1 MRTNPSAL
9 QIMLSVCALALA
21 SAAHGQASSP
31 PVAEA
36 DPGGTTVSSVVVTAS
51 RADLLGKAVT
61 ASQGAVTQEELDLRP
76 SYRVGQLLESVPG
89 LVVTVHSGEG
99 KANQYL
105 LRGFNLDHGTDI
117 ANFIDDIP
125 INRPTNAHGQGYSD
139 LNFIVPLAL
148 AGLDYTK
155 GTYYPSVGD
164 FGDVASEHMRLA
176 DVIPNQASVSG
187 DTFGDADIS
196 VGGARALGPDSRLTG
211 AFEASRFEGPFIPG
225 NDFRKYAGVLRYSRG
240 TPANGEDLTVMYY
253 KGDGDFITDQP
264 ARAVRDGLISRF
276 GSLDP
281 TDGNSSERLSV
292 SGHFAADPGGSL
304 SFVSNAYYVHSRQTL
319 WNDFTHF
326 LEDKVN
332 GDQEQQDE
340 TRDLLGGGGA
350 FKFKADLG
358 DVQTLTTVGVQGR
371 YDDIYVDRRHTVARK
386 VLDYCELLAPDGVS
400 ATRIDV
406 GLPDCTADRVHT
418 GDVGLYI
425 ENAARLTS
433 WLRTDLG
440 VREEYYAGDDRNL
453 LPDMPF
459 SQRPF
464 SKDITLFQPKG
475 SLVLGPWWDT
485 ELYLSAG
492 RGFHSDDVRGV
503 AGTVPLEGLGGAR
516 TAPLIV
522 KADGEEV
529 GVRSNII
536 PNVHIQIAAFNVRLA
551 SEIVYDQDQG
561 EDQPGPQSDR
571 YGAEVS
577 AEYRP
582 ARWIELNTDLAF
594 SHAEFVQISPAAL
607 AANFGDT
614 GNHIPLSPGFIGSLG
629 AIVDNLGPWYGGLQV
644 RVLGPY
650 PLVSDN
656 SERDNGYAETNASVG
671 YKFSDRLKGQLEVF
685 NLFNVKANAAA
696 FYYTTVIRDGPGG
709 SLGAPTADH
718 QNHPLEPISARFSVH
733 AMF

>member
-1 MRTNPSAL
+1 
-9 QIMLSVCALALA
+9 MLSVCAVAFA
-21 SAAHGQASSP
+21 SAAHGEALS
-31 PVAEA
+31 PVAAKA
-36 DPGGTTVSSVVVTAS
+36 DPGGTTVTSVVVTAS

-61 ASQGAVTQEELDLRP
+61 ASQGVVTKLELDLRP
-76 SYRVGQLLESVPG
+76 SYRVGELLETVPG

-105 LRGFNLDHGTDI
+105 LRGFNLDHGADI

-155 GTYYPSVGD
+155 GTYYPSIGD

-176 DVIPNQASVSG
+176 DVVPNQVSVSG
-187 DTFGDADIS
+187 DTFGNADLSI
-196 VGGARALGPDSRLTG
+196 GGARGLGPNDRLTG
-211 AFEASRFEGPFIPG
+211 AFEASRVDGPFVPG
-225 NDFRKYAGVLRYSRG
+225 NDFRKFAGVVRYSRG

-264 ARAVRDGLISRF
+264 SRAVRDGLISRF

-281 TDGNSSERLSV
+281 TDGNSSERLGV
-292 SGHFAADPGGSL
+292 SSHLAVDPGGPL
-304 SFVSNAYYVHSRQTL
+304 SFVPNAYYVHSRQTL

-326 LEDKVN
+326 LEDRVN

-340 TRDLLGGGGA
+340 TRDLLGGA
-350 FKFKADLG
+350 AAVKLRSNFG
-358 DVQTLTTVGVQGR
+358 DVQSLTTFGVQGR
-371 YDDIYVDRRHTVARK
+371 YDDIYVDRRHTVERK

-400 ATRIDV
+400 ATQIDV

-418 GDVGLYI
+418 GDAGLYI
-425 ENAARLTS
+425 ENAAKLTP

-453 LPDMPF
+453 LPGMPF

-464 SKDITLFQPKG
+464 AKDTTLFQPKG
-475 SLVLGPWWDT
+475 SIILGPWWDT
-485 ELYLSAG
+485 EFYLSAG

-503 AGTVPLEGLGGAR
+503 SGVVPLEGLGGAR
-516 TAPLIV
+516 TAPLVV

-529 GVRSNII
+529 GVRSDII
-536 PNVHIQIAAFNVRLA
+536 PKVQIQVAAFNVRLA

-571 YGAEVS
+571 YGVEVS

-582 ARWIELNTDLAF
+582 TPWIELNTDLAF

-607 AANFGDT
+607 AANFGDM
-614 GNHIPLSPGFIGSLG
+614 GNHIPLSPGFIGSFG
-629 AIVDNLGPWYGGLQV
+629 AIVDNLGPWCGALQV
-644 RVLGPY
+644 RVLGNY

-656 SERDNGYAETNASVG
+656 SEKDNGYAETNGSIG
-671 YKFSDRLKGQLEVF
+671 YKFSGRLKGQLEIF

-696 FYYTTVIRDGPGG
+696 FYYTTVIHDGPGG
-709 SLGAPTADH
+709 SLGPPTADH
-718 QNHPLEPISARFSVH
+718 QNHPLEPISARFSVS
-733 AMF
+733 ATF